1 MGAQVVK
8 FDSSVPVL
16 VLKIGHYPLS
26 HGILGAIRSLGR
38 AGVPVYAVSEDRFVP
53 YAFSRFLTG
62 QVLLPTTG
70 REEAA
75 VLLQELSRIAQQLGS
90 KSILLP
96 TDDEAAVFVAEHAAM
111 LCGNFVLPTIEPG
124 LPRMLASKRGLSRL
138 CAQHNVAIP
147 ATHFAR
153 SVDDV
158 LTFARTAQFP
168 IVIKNSEPWVRITVP
183 AVKATTI
190 VESQE
195 VLVSLA
201 STWTSDPQVIL
212 QEYIPKAHAEDWI
225 FHAYLD
231 ATSKPLVVFTG
242 FKQQSWPPYAGV
254 TTAAIALPNADLA
267 IIATAFCR
275 AIGYRG
281 VADMDWRLD
290 HRDGRYKLLDFNPR
304 VGANFRLFV
313 SESEIDVVRA
323 QHLDLTG
330 RSVPIAPQVFGRRL
344 IVENLYLASRLVG
357 GGTGQTAKRAHPL
370 GKTELAWF
378 AADDP
383 LPFLVMGLR
392 FGGQVL
398 LRLAQLL
405 VVVGKSATTLL
416 RHRSKFESSVRRL

>member
-1 MGAQVVK
+1 M
-8 FDSSVPVL
+8 
-16 VLKIGHYPLS
+16 
-26 HGILGAIRSLGR
+26 
-38 AGVPVYAVSEDRFVP
+38 YAVSEDRFVP
-53 YAFSRFLTG
+53 YAFSRFLSG
-62 QVLLPTTG
+62 QMLMPTTG
-70 REEAA
+70 REEPTL
-75 VLLQELSRIAQQLGS
+75 LLQELSRIAQQLGS

-96 TDDEAAVFVAEHAAM
+96 TDDEAAVFVAEQATG
-111 LCGNFVLPTIEPG
+111 LCDNFILPTIEPG

-138 CAQHNVAIP
+138 CAQHDVAIP

-153 SVDDV
+153 SVEDV
-158 LTFARTAQFP
+158 LAFARTAQFP

-190 VESQE
+190 VESRE

-212 QEYIPKAHAEDWI
+212 QEYIPKAYAEDWI
-225 FHAYLD
+225 FHAYFD
-231 ATSKPLVVFTG
+231 KTSNPLVAFTG
-242 FKQQSWPPYAGV
+242 LKQQSWPPYAGV
-254 TTAAIALPNADLA
+254 TTAAIALPNAGLA
-267 IIATAFCR
+267 TIATAFCR

-290 HRDGRYKLLDFNPR
+290 RRDGRYKLLDFNPR

-344 IVENLYLASRLVG
+344 IVENLYLASRLLRGVD
-357 GGTGQTAKRAHPL
+357 QAVKRAHPL
-370 GKTELAWF
+370 GRTEFAWF
-378 AADDP
+378 VADDP

-398 LRLAQLL
+398 LRLAQFL
-405 VVVGKSATTLL
+405 VVIGKSATTRL
-416 RHRSKFESSVRRL
+416 RHRLKFQDSVRRL

>member
-16 VLKIGHYPLS
+16 VLKIGRYPLS

-70 REEAA
+70 REDAA
-75 VLLQELSRIAQQLGS
+75 VLLQALSRIAQRLGS
-90 KSILLP
+90 KTILLP
-96 TDDEAAVFVAEHAAM
+96 TDDEAAVFVAEHAAT
-111 LCGNFVLPTIEPG
+111 LGANFVLSTIEPG

-138 CAQHNVAIP
+138 CGQHNVPIP

-153 SVDDV
+153 SVDEV
-158 LTFARTAQFP
+158 LTYAHTARFP

-195 VLVSLA
+195 ALASLA

-212 QEYIPKAHAEDWI
+212 QEYIPKACAEDWI
-225 FHAYLD
+225 FHAYFD
-231 ATSKPLVVFTG
+231 TTSNPLVAFTG

-267 IIATAFCR
+267 NTATAFCR
-275 AIGYRG
+275 AIRYRG

-304 VGANFRLFV
+304 IGANFRLFV
-313 SESEIDVVRA
+313 SESGIDVVRA

-330 RSVPIAPQVFGRRL
+330 RSVPTAPQVFGRRL
-344 IVENLYLASRLVG
+344 IVENLYLASRLARG
-357 GGTGQTAKRAHPL
+357 MDQTAKRAHPH
-370 GKTELAWF
+370 GRIEFAWF

-383 LPFLVMGLR
+383 LPFFVMALR
-392 FGGQVL
+392 FAGQIL

-405 VVVGKSATTLL
+405 AAMGKGAATRRRHHSKL
-416 RHRSKFESSVRRL
+416 RNSVRRL

>member
-1 MGAQVVK
+1 MGAPVVK

-16 VLKIGHYPLS
+16 VLKIGRYPLS

-38 AGVPVYAVSEDRFVP
+38 GGVPVYAISEDRFVP

-70 REEAA
+70 REEAL
-75 VLLQELSRIAQQLGS
+75 VLVEELSRIAQRLGS

-96 TDDEAAVFVAEHAAM
+96 TDDEAAVFVAEHAAT
-111 LCGNFVLPTIEPG
+111 LCGNFVMPTIEPG

-138 CAQHNVAIP
+138 CGQHNVAIP

-153 SVDDV
+153 SVNEV
-158 LTFARTAQFP
+158 LAFARTAQFP
-168 IVIKNSEPWVRITVP
+168 MVIKNSEPWVRITVP

-195 VLVSLA
+195 ALVSLA
-201 STWTSDPQVIL
+201 STWTSEPQVIL
-212 QEYIPKAHAEDWI
+212 QEYIPKAYAEDWI
-225 FHAYLD
+225 FHAYFD
-231 ATSKPLVVFTG
+231 TTSNPLVVFTG

-313 SESEIDVVRA
+313 SESGIDVVRA

-330 RSVPIAPQVFGRRL
+330 RAVPIAPQVFGRRL
-344 IVENLYLASRLVG
+344 VVENLYLASRLARGVN
-357 GGTGQTAKRAHPL
+357 QTVKRDYSI
-370 GKTELAWF
+370 GRTELAWF

-383 LPFLVMGLR
+383 LPFFVMGLR
-392 FGGQVL
+392 FAGQIL
-398 LRLAQLL
+398 LRLAHLL
-405 VVVGKSATTLL
+405 VAMGKSATTRR
-416 RHRSKFESSVRRL
+416 RHRSKFRNSVRRL